1 MNNAMIAARSYAM
14 NNAVT
19 QHLMKPLNNS
29 RGAVAVMVAITMTVL
44 LAMAAAALDIGHAL
58 VARNELQNSADAGA
72 LAGARALGIL
82 YEGMTPAA
90 MGTYQLS
97 GGDAATIRTAVQTT
111 AVLNAAAGVN
121 ITVNAG
127 DVQIGLW
134 NPATR
139 TLTPTVNQ
147 PRSVRVITR
156 RDGTANGPISTFLAS
171 TVGIASVN
179 VSSVA
184 TAELTAIA
192 STPPGALDLPVAIS
206 QLFFSQYGCGDSI
219 MLYPSNGNPQSC
231 AGFTT
236 FNVSPSNDNRM
247 RTIINGMIN
256 GTYTTPPTTAGQT
269 LLQFTNGTLST
280 QTWNAL
286 VNLFNARKDSSTGVW
301 DALVAVYQGNACNP
315 SGAIPVIG
323 YANIKITNIHGQPG
337 ATIVGNVS
345 CPLFQAGGAGGG
357 PAFGVFTTLPGLVE

>member
-1 MNNAMIAARSYAM
+1 MTLTCSTR
-14 NNAVT
+14 
-19 QHLMKPLNNS
+19 LLKPLDNS

-44 LAMAAAALDIGHAL
+44 LAMAAAALDVGHAL

-90 MGTYQLS
+90 MGSYQLS
-97 GGDAATIRTAVQTT
+97 GGDAATIKTAVQNT
-111 AVLNAAAGVN
+111 AVLNEAAGVN
-121 ITVNAG
+121 VTVNAA

-134 NPATR
+134 SSATR

-171 TVGIASVN
+171 VIGMTSMNVRAS
-179 VSSVA
+179 A

-192 STPPGALDLPVAIS
+192 STPPGALDLPLAIS

-236 FNVSPSNDNRM
+236 FNVSPSNDNQM
-247 RTIINGMIN
+247 RTMINGMID
-256 GTYTTPPTTAGQT
+256 GSYTTPPTTAGETQ
-269 LLQFTNGTLST
+269 LQFTNGTLST
-280 QTWNAL
+280 QTWTAL
-286 VNLFNARKDSSTGVW
+286 VNLFNAKKDASGVW
-301 DALVAVYQGNACNP
+301 NALVPVYQGTACNP
-315 SGAIPVIG
+315 SGAIPIIG
-323 YANIKITNIHGQPG
+323 YANIAITNINGQPG

-345 CPLFQAGGAGGG
+345 CPLFQGGGVGGG
-357 PAFGVFTTLPGLVE
+357 PAYGVFTTLPGLVE

>member
-1 MNNAMIAARSYAM
+1 MNLTFLTRR
-14 NNAVT
+14 
-19 QHLMKPLNNS
+19 LKPLDNS
-29 RGAVAVMVAITMTVL
+29 RGAVAVMVAIMLTVL

-72 LAGARALGIL
+72 LAGARALGVL

-97 GGDAATIRTAVQTT
+97 GGDAATIMTAVQST

-121 ITVNAG
+121 VTVNAG

-134 NPATR
+134 NSATR
-139 TLTPTVNQ
+139 TMTPTVNQ

-156 RDGTANGPISTFLAS
+156 RDGTANGPISTFLAGVIGMTS
-171 TVGIASVN
+171 MN
-179 VSSVA
+179 VRAVA
-184 TAELTAIA
+184 TAELTAIG
-192 STPPGALDLPVAIS
+192 STPPAALDLPVAIS
-206 QLFFSQYGCGDSI
+206 QLFFTQYGCGDSI

-236 FNVSPSNDNRM
+236 FDQTPSNNAAM
-247 RTIINGMIN
+247 LAIINGMIN
-256 GTYTTPPTTAGQT
+256 GSYQTPSTTAGTSQ
-269 LLQFTNGTLST
+269 LNFTNGTLSNP
-280 QTWNAL
+280 TWNAL
-286 VNLFNARKDSSTGVW
+286 VNLFNTKKDANGVW
-301 DALVAVYQGNACNP
+301 DALVAVYQGSACNP
-315 SGAIPVIG
+315 SGAIPIIG
-323 YANIKITNIHGQPG
+323 YANIRITNIHGQPG

-345 CPLFQAGGAGGG
+345 CPLFQGGGVGGG

>member
-1 MNNAMIAARSYAM
+1 MNLTFLTR
-14 NNAVT
+14 
-19 QHLMKPLNNS
+19 HLKPLDNS
-29 RGAVAVMVAITMTVL
+29 RGAVAVMVAIMMTVL

-97 GGDAATIRTAVQTT
+97 GGDAATIKTAVQST

-134 NPATR
+134 DSATR

-156 RDGTANGPISTFLAS
+156 RDGTANGPISTFLAGVIGMTS
-171 TVGIASVN
+171 MN
-179 VSSVA
+179 VSAAA
-184 TAELTAIA
+184 TAELTAIG
-192 STPPGALDLPVAIS
+192 STPPAALDLPVAIS

-236 FNVSPSNDNRM
+236 FDQTPSNNAAM
-247 RTIINGMIN
+247 LAIVNGMID
-256 GTYTTPPTTAGQT
+256 GSYQTPSTTAGTSQ
-269 LLQFTNGTLST
+269 LNFTNGTLSNA
-280 QTWNAL
+280 TWNAL
-286 VNLFNARKDSSTGVW
+286 VNLFNTKKDANGVW
-301 DALVAVYQGNACNP
+301 DALVAVYQGSACNP
-315 SGAIPVIG
+315 SGAIPIIG
-323 YANIKITNIHGQPG
+323 YANIRITNIHGQPG

-345 CPLFQAGGAGGG
+345 CPLFQGGGVGGG

>member
-1 MNNAMIAARSYAM
+1 MS
-14 NNAVT
+14 NAVT

-29 RGAVAVMVAITMTVL
+29 RGVAAVMVAITMTVL
-44 LAMAAAALDIGHAL
+44 LAMAAAALDIGHAM
-58 VARNELQNSADAGA
+58 VARNELQNAADAGA

-97 GGDAATIRTAVQTT
+97 GGDAATIKTAVQST

-121 ITVNAG
+121 ITVNTG
-127 DVQIGLW
+127 DIQIGLW
-134 NPATR
+134 DSATR

-147 PRSVRVITR
+147 PRDVRVVTR
-156 RDGTANGPISTFLAS
+156 RDGTANGPISTFLARV
-171 TVGIASVN
+171 VGMTSVN
-179 VSSVA
+179 VSAAA
-184 TAELTAIA
+184 TAELAA
-192 STPPGALDLPVAIS
+192 LSSTPPGALNLPIAIS

-236 FNVSPSNDNRM
+236 FDQTPSNNAAM
-247 RTIINGMIN
+247 LAIINGMIN
-256 GTYTTPPTTAGQT
+256 GTYTSPSTTAGTSQ
-269 LLQFTNGTLST
+269 LNFTNGTLSNP
-280 QTWNAL
+280 TWDAL
-286 VNLFNARKDSSTGVW
+286 VNLFNTKKDANGVW
-301 DALVAVYQGNACNP
+301 DALVAVYQGSACNP
-315 SGAIPVIG
+315 SGAIPIIG
-323 YANIKITNIHGQPG
+323 YANIRITNIHGQPG

-345 CPLFQAGGAGGG
+345 CPLFQGGGVGGG